1 MAVAAR
7 FSRFYSVS
15 KRCVLP
21 EVFTCNPSPRDGP
34 HDSFD
39 RDILDAYVACSEWP
53 GLWRKYSL
61 RGRGSRRMASLLPAP
76 CYPACLV
83 ARYDR
88 RACDLALCC
97 ADTILARKPG
107 QIVPGFQLVDTRTG
121 QLNRLS
127 DHRGYVVVVVFVGT
141 SCPVGDLYVPRLIEL
156 AGLYESQA
164 VVFLA
169 INSND
174 SESID
179 DVVEHARRSH
189 MTFPVL
195 KDPENRVAD
204 RLLVERTCE
213 ALVIDASGRLR
224 YRGAIDDQYGLGSR
238 RDTPSH
244 DYLKDAIDAV
254 LAGRAVS
261 PDLTHV
267 VGCPIERTVPKTASQ
282 PAARRVSPPKA
293 ASTRD
298 DRSHNSPS
306 RGAGAEVT
314 YAADVASILHRRCAT
329 CHRPGQVAPFSL
341 HTYEQARRW
350 STSIAEVI
358 ADYRMPP
365 WHADP
370 KYGHFSNARGLTE
383 NERSLLT
390 AWVEQGAQPGDLAQ
404 APALPTFPQGW
415 SIGTPDFVFELPES
429 FTIPAEG
436 TLPIQHFRMK
446 TGLTEDIWIQAA
458 EARPSDRAVVHH
470 IFVYM
475 ETYREGR
482 TRTHKNKVFLTAY
495 TPGDV
500 PSIFPPGVAKK
511 IPAGADL
518 AFEIHYTPLGRVRH
532 DRTSVGVIVSK
543 QPPSHLAI
551 TRGLPR
557 RELSIPPGA
566 TDHVERA
573 DWKTRNDVQ
582 LLSFLPHMHLRGKS
596 FTYTAHYPDG
606 RSEIL
611 LSVPNYDFNWQ
622 NVYRLAEPKHIPKGT
637 TVLCEAHYDNSAANL
652 ANPDPTKTVKWGE
665 QTWDEMLIG
674 YIDYID
680 DQPRQSGP
688 PH

>member
-1 MAVAAR
+1 MKGRYLTITQESHSDPAGGSRRPVFSILLGVKAVCASGGVHVQPQSTRWAAR
-7 FSRFYSVS
+7 LIRSRHPRRIRRLFGMAGIVA
-15 KRCVLP
+15 K
-21 EVFTCNPSPRDGP
+21 TTPSEG
-34 HDSFD
+34 
-39 RDILDAYVACSEWP
+39 AV
-53 GLWRKYSL
+53 
-61 RGRGSRRMASLLPAP
+61 SRRMASLLPAP

-293 ASTRD
+293 ASTRE
-298 DRSHNSPS
+298 R
-306 RGAGAEVT
+306 
-314 YAADVASILHRRCAT
+314 
-329 CHRPGQVAPFSL
+329 PFS
-341 HTYEQARRW
+341 Q
-350 STSIAEVI
+350 
-358 ADYRMPP
+358 
-365 WHADP
+365 
-370 KYGHFSNARGLTE
+370 F
-383 NERSLLT
+383 
-390 AWVEQGAQPGDLAQ
+390 
-404 APALPTFPQGW
+404 
-415 SIGTPDFVFELPES
+415 
-429 FTIPAEG
+429 
-436 TLPIQHFRMK
+436 
-446 TGLTEDIWIQAA
+446 
-458 EARPSDRAVVHH
+458 AV
-470 IFVYM
+470 
-475 ETYREGR
+475 
-482 TRTHKNKVFLTAY
+482 
-495 TPGDV
+495 
-500 PSIFPPGVAKK
+500 
-511 IPAGADL
+511 
-518 AFEIHYTPLGRVRH
+518 
-532 DRTSVGVIVSK
+532 
-543 QPPSHLAI
+543 
-551 TRGLPR
+551 PR
-557 RELSIPPGA
+557 RFA
-566 TDHVERA
+566 
-573 DWKTRNDVQ
+573 
-582 LLSFLPHMHLRGKS
+582 
-596 FTYTAHYPDG
+596 
-606 RSEIL
+606 
-611 LSVPNYDFNWQ
+611 
-622 NVYRLAEPKHIPKGT
+622 PK
-637 TVLCEAHYDNSAANL
+637 
-652 ANPDPTKTVKWGE
+652 
-665 QTWDEMLIG
+665 
-674 YIDYID
+674 
-680 DQPRQSGP
+680 
-688 PH
+688 

>member
-1 MAVAAR
+1 MKRLFGMALKVAKTLPPGAHAQIGQAPSYLRWAIPFLSLLALVAA
-7 FSRFYSVS
+7 VS
-15 KRCVLP
+15 IWLLG
-21 EVFTCNPSPRDGP
+21 PRDAN
-34 HDSFD
+34 
-39 RDILDAYVACSEWP
+39 LV
-53 GLWRKYSL
+53 
-61 RGRGSRRMASLLPAP
+61 RR
-76 CYPACLV
+76 
-83 ARYDR
+83 
-88 RACDLALCC
+88 
-97 ADTILARKPG
+97 PG
-107 QIVPGFQLVDTRTG
+107 QIAPDFQLVDVRTG

-127 DHRGYVVVVVFVGT
+127 DHRGEMVVVVFVGT
-141 SCPVGDLYVPRLIEL
+141 SCPVGDLYLPRLIEL
-156 AGLYESQA
+156 AGLYESRL
-164 VVFLA
+164 VNFIA

-179 DVVEHARRSH
+179 EIAEHARRSRV
-189 MTFPVL
+189 TFPVL
-195 KDPENRVAD
+195 KDTENRVAD
-204 RLLVERTCE
+204 RLLAERTCE
-213 ALVIDASGRLR
+213 ALVIDAAGRLR

-238 RDTPSH
+238 RDSASH

-254 LAGRAVS
+254 LAGRSVS

-267 VGCPIERTVPKTASQ
+267 VGCPIERTVPKSTIT
-282 PAARRVSPPKA
+282 PATRRVSRPTA
-293 ASTRD
+293 ASLRD
-298 DRSHNSPS
+298 ESPPLSPDRKARSQ
-306 RGAGAEVT
+306 VT
-314 YAADVASILHRRCAT
+314 YAADVASILHSKCAT

-341 HTYEQARRW
+341 LTFEQARRW

-358 ADYRMPP
+358 ADGRMPP

-370 KYGHFSNARGLTE
+370 KYGHFSNTRGLTD

-390 AWVEQGAQPGDLAQ
+390 AWVEQGAPPGNLSQ
-404 APALPTFPQGW
+404 APPLPKFPQGW
-415 SIGTPDFVFELPES
+415 SIGTPDLVFELPES

-446 TGLTEDIWIQAA
+446 TELKEDIWIQAA

-475 ETYREGR
+475 ETYREGP

-518 AFEIHYTPLGRVRH
+518 AFEIHYTPLGKVRH
-532 DRTSVGVIVSK
+532 DRTSVGVIISK
-543 QPPSHLAI
+543 QPPSHLAM
-551 TRGLPR
+551 TRGLPQR
-557 RELSIPPGA
+557 NLSIPPGA
-566 TDHVERA
+566 ADHVEYS

-582 LLSFLPHMHLRGKS
+582 LLSLMPHMHLRGKS

-606 RSEIL
+606 RSETL

-637 TVLCEAHYDNSAANL
+637 TILCEAHYDNSAANL
-652 ANPDPTKTVKWGE
+652 ANPDPTRTVEWGE

-680 DQPRQSGP
+680 DQSIQPGSRATK
-688 PH
+688 